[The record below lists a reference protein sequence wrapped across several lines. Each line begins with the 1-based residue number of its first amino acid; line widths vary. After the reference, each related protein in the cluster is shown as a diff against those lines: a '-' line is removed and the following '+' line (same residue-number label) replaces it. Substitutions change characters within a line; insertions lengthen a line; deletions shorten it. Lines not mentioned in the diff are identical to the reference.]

1 MSEQL
6 LKQCLLMP
14 SKICRKEVYMEKV
27 IDLLS
32 EIEEKADQIIKRAGE
47 EKNKLYQELEQ
58 NMKSF
63 DKSIEEERTSKLA
76 ALKQQA
82 DSALE
87 KERQA
92 LIEDCNKQINHIET
106 YYKDNYDAL
115 ADNILKKLLS

>member
-1 MSEQL
+1 
-6 LKQCLLMP
+6 MP
-14 SKICRKEVYMEKV
+14 SKICGKEVYMEKV

-32 EIEEKADQIIKRAGE
+32 EIEEKADQIIKRASE

-87 KERQA
+87 KERQS
-92 LIEDCNKQINHIET
+92 LIEDCNKQISHIET
-106 YYKDNYDAL
+106 YYKDNHDAL